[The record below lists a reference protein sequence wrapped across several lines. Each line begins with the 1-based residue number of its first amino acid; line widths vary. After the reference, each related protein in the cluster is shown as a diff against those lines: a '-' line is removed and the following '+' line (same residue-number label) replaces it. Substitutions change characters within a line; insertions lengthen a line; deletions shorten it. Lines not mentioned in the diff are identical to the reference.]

1 MSRIA
6 FASRAAACVVG
17 IVLFSVCGGPA
28 VAEDDPNAISLEFDI
43 SRSVPELNAAFR
55 PRQGWIGGDGAQS
68 IDLGNGSTLWLFG
81 DTWVGAV
88 KDGRRTKARI
98 VHNSAAVQCGAE
110 SPCTFV
116 IREDDKRKPV
126 DLISPEDGRGWFWFQ
141 AGTMLNGRLY
151 LFMSQVG
158 DAVDPRRPDHS
169 PLGQWLAVVENPL
182 DDPREWCI
190 DQIKVPFSLYTR
202 RRDLTFGSGVLIEG
216 NYLYVYGIDDA
227 SRLQTQNRH
236 LVLARVPLESVTEM
250 SEWRFL
256 SRGRWT
262 RDHFRPDK
270 IADYMAG
277 DISIAHMPGL
287 NRYLMVY
294 TDCDVS
300 NRIVART
307 SSSPLGPWSNIETL
321 HTCRDASGD
330 SKLFC
335 YAGKVHPTLSS
346 NGELVLSYLTSSIDT
361 WQVATDAR
369 LYWPTFVT
377 VGVRDARAPES
388 VGAVAGVSAAV
399 NNAVAAD

>member
-6 FASRAAACVVG
+6 FASRVMACAAG
-17 IVLFSVCGGPA
+17 IVLLAVCGGPA
-28 VAEDDPNAISLEFDI
+28 VAEDDSREIGLEFDV
-43 SRSVPELNAAFR
+43 SRSAPELNAAFR
-55 PRQGWIGGDGAQS
+55 PQQGWIGGDGAQS
-68 IDLGNGSTLWLFG
+68 VDLGNGSTLWLFG
-81 DTWVGAV
+81 DTWVGAL

-98 VHNSAAVQCGAE
+98 VHNSAAVQCRADG
-110 SPCTFV
+110 PCDFV
-116 IREDDKRKPV
+116 IRENDKGKPV
-126 DLISPEDGRGWFWFQ
+126 DLISPLDGRGWFWFQ

-158 DAVDPRRPDHS
+158 DAVDPKRPDHS
-169 PLGQWLAVVENPL
+169 PLGQWLAIVENPL
-182 DDPREWCI
+182 DDPRDWCI
-190 DQIKVPFSLYTR
+190 EQVKVPFSLYTR
-202 RRDLTFGSGVLIEG
+202 RRDLTFGSGVVIEG
-216 NYLYVYGIDDA
+216 KYLYVYGIDDA
-227 SRLQTQNRH
+227 SRLQSQDRH
-236 LVLARVPLESVTEM
+236 LVLARVPLDRVAEM

-262 RDHFRPDK
+262 RDFFRPDK

-307 SSSPLGPWSNIETL
+307 APSPRGPWSNIEIL
-321 HTCRDASGD
+321 HTCRDAAAD

-335 YAGKVHPTLSS
+335 YAGKAHPTLSS
-346 NGELVLSYLTSSIDT
+346 DGELVLSYLTSSIDT

-377 VGVRDARAPES
+377 VGVRDAHPPES
-388 VGAVAGVSAAV
+388 VGEVAKVVPATNGAA
-399 NNAVAAD
+399 AE